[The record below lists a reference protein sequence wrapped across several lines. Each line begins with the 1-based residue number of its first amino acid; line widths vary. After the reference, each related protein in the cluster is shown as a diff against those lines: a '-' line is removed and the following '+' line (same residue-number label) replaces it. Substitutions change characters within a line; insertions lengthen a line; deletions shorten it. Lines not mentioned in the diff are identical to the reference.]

1 MPITEARV
9 KLTASIPQVPRF
21 NSAPLAW
28 IISCV
33 YEKRLIDNIRPGI
46 NILQYLEDGQDG
58 PFVAALVPLAMLSP
72 IFPEPVA
79 LPNETSESRSQL
91 KRQVADGHSST
102 QTSSYAI
109 AEGGTSS
116 NEVNLP
122 GHHPAEA
129 AASLAQVPIIYH
141 YLTFETSLPS
151 PYPSRSLP
159 SEDSIGPPD
168 PPDLQKYAS
177 PFTWSESRKRITT
190 WLSCAVTVTCAYS
203 AGSYSPASNQLSEY
217 WGVSQVT
224 TYVGITTFTTGFAIA
239 PMVLAPFSEING
251 RYPVFVATGA
261 LFVACQFFCAIC
273 RSFPGMLIARF
284 FVGVGGSTFST
295 MVGGVVSDIYLTAD
309 RNQPMTLF
317 TGTCSEFDYRSMIC

>member
-1 MPITEARV
+1 
-9 KLTASIPQVPRF
+9 
-21 NSAPLAW
+21 
-28 IISCV
+28 
-33 YEKRLIDNIRPGI
+33 
-46 NILQYLEDGQDG
+46 
-58 PFVAALVPLAMLSP
+58 MLSP
-72 IFPEPVA
+72 AHPEPVA
-79 LPNETSESRSQL
+79 VPNKPSALFHSLTQLNLPVSEGQL
-91 KRQVADGHSST
+91 PTHSS
-102 QTSSYAI
+102 SSTITEA
-109 AEGGTSS
+109 GTNRHEIHLDGEHS
-116 NEVNLP
+116 
-122 GHHPAEA
+122 AEA
-129 AASLAQVPIIYH
+129 VSSLAQVPIVYH

-151 PYPSRSLP
+151 PYPSSSLP
-159 SEDSIGPPD
+159 PEDNISPPD

-177 PFTWSESRKRITT
+177 PFTWSHSRKRITT

-217 WGVSQVT
+217 WGVSQVA

-261 LFVACQFFCAIC
+261 LFVACQFFCAI
-273 RSFPGMLIARF
+273 STTFPGMLVARF

-317 TGTCSEFDYRSMIC
+317 TGTCSNGENQSMIC